1 MSLARTGQGLLSFHR
16 PLISVYSE
24 NQECL
29 AVASTAQLARSGR
42 GVLGQIWE
50 AVETRNRTV
59 GRVMDKT
66 DPPLQAAPV

>member
-1 MSLARTGQGLLSFHR
+1 MNK
-16 PLISVYSE
+16 